1 MFRKINIEILI
12 LLALFEVSISGFFFF
27 QGLRSGVFAI
37 QASEDN
43 LRGFVF
49 LIIGVSGQLARPKLK
64 PWAEA
69 ISLDYLVAGSSI
81 CIY

>member
-49 LIIGVSGQLARPKLK
+49 
-64 PWAEA
+64 
-69 ISLDYLVAGSSI
+69 
-81 CIY
+81 